1 MLLPKNNFLK
11 YQVYQSDI
19 EELPNWEICVAM
31 PDFGHTQFQ
40 SWQRQHT
47 NIKDFFIPSKFNCE
61 KIAYQSFARAKKLHL
76 CFAADGRWPL
86 QLHKCIIVK
95 IFDAQHFP
103 IRFLIASHSSPHS
116 YSDSYVYRR
125 GKTTFSFNFF
135 SSFFSLQSYHSF
147 CKLGDYIRPN
157 KNEFFTTF
165 FFKYR

>member
-76 CFAADGRWPL
+76 CFAADARWPL

-95 IFDAQHFP
+95 IFDNSSFP
-103 IRFLIASHSSPHS
+103 IRFIVKELNILLD
-116 YSDSYVYRR
+116 SDWQWQVIFVSIDY
-125 GKTTFSFNFF
+125 FNCNLFF
-135 SSFFSLQSYHSF
+135 PKNF
-147 CKLGDYIRPN
+147 KL
-157 KNEFFTTF
+157 
-165 FFKYR
+165 

>member
-1 MLLPKNNFLK
+1 MRCNARLWSHTIPKLTATT
-11 YQVYQSDI
+11 YQYK
-19 EELPNWEICVAM
+19 
-31 PDFGHTQFQ
+31 F
-40 SWQRQHT
+40 
-47 NIKDFFIPSKFNCE
+47 FFIPSKFNCE

-125 GKTTFSFNFF
+125 GRTTFSFNFF
-135 SSFFSLQSYHSF
+135 LKFFLPSILPFFLQT
-147 CKLGDYIRPN
+147 G
-157 KNEFFTTF
+157 
-165 FFKYR
+165 